1 MSRARRVKCDETKPD
16 CRRCADF
23 GRVCEGYPELS
34 TLVVPGASTSRGN
47 SPTTPTNR
55 MMSQLTL
62 SDTGSRRSS
71 MSSVY
76 SFNEFRQYTMP
87 NMPGYFATGFWP
99 EIVERMSKSE
109 LAIEYALSALG
120 AVHSYT
126 IERQATSPSPVS
138 VYSAHDSLHQVAL
151 QQYNAA
157 ITQLAQIMAIRRAG
171 GTETILTC
179 CYLFVCIETLF
190 GNIVSAVGHA
200 QAGLEVY
207 RDWSASIPSTSVQ
220 RSSDTSLSNPRYCVW
235 KVAAE
240 LEIMLYDLVNLHPVG
255 ASPAF
260 EEEFNILQ
268 TENLIFHSLEQVS
281 CALLYLRRRLKRLLV
296 ALSHYQLESSTFVPE
311 HIATQHRELA
321 ELQKV
326 FETPY
331 HQYMAA
337 IPPEDVDRGI
347 LVLQIFYLAQ
357 VALHGSLLG
366 YLDASLLARQFEDLL
381 DTAEMILR
389 PIPMLQTS
397 LTSAVTSSS
406 GSPVLDK
413 KTGSHSQLNTF
424 AREGVRAHSY
434 SAKHVPS
441 FVLCSEIVSNV
452 FHTAVAAPTEHL
464 RQRAIA
470 LLHRV
475 NAVEGIWN
483 SRTAAR
489 VGEELLKAE
498 KMDTAQAAFPF
509 MNCSLSHLADLYIK
523 EA

>member
-23 GRVCEGYPELS
+23 GRMCEGYPEPS

-47 SPTTPTNR
+47 SPSTPTNR
-55 MMSQLTL
+55 MMSQLAL

-87 NMPGYFATGFWP
+87 NVTGYFATGFWP

-126 IERQATSPSPVS
+126 IERQATCLSSMS
-138 VYSAHDSLHQVAL
+138 VYGAHDSLHQVAL
-151 QQYNAA
+151 QQYNSA
-157 ITQLAQIMAIRRAG
+157 ITQLAQIMAINRAD

-190 GNIVSAVGHA
+190 GNIASAVGHA
-200 QAGLEVY
+200 QAGLKVY
-207 RDWSASIPSTSVQ
+207 RDWSASIPPTSVQ
-220 RSSDTSLSNPRYCVW
+220 CSLDTSLSNPRYCVW

-240 LEIMLYDLVNLHPVG
+240 LEIMLYDLVNLHPAS
-255 ASPAF
+255 ASPLF
-260 EEEFNILQ
+260 EEEFNVLQ

-296 ALSHYQLESSTFVPE
+296 ALSHCQLDASTFVPE

-321 ELQKV
+321 ELQKA

-331 HQYMAA
+331 HQCMAA
-337 IPPEDVDRGI
+337 IPPEDVDREV

-357 VALHGSLLG
+357 MAIHGSLFG
-366 YLDASLLARQFEDLL
+366 YLDARTLTRHFEDLL

-389 PIPMLQTS
+389 TIPTS
-397 LTSAVTSSS
+397 EASPKSTVTSSS

-413 KTGSHSQLNTF
+413 KAGSYSQLTTF
-424 AREGVRAHSY
+424 AGEGTQTHSY
-434 SAKHVPS
+434 YATHVPS
-441 FVLCSEIVSNV
+441 FVLCSETVSCIL
-452 FHTAVAAPTEHL
+452 HTAVAAPTLFL
-464 RQRAIA
+464 RQRAVA
-470 LLHRV
+470 LLHGA
-475 NAVEGIWN
+475 NTVEGIWN
-483 SRTAAR
+483 SHT
-489 VGEELLKAE
+489 VGRIGEKLLEAE
-498 KMDTAQAAFPF
+498 RMGTAQAAFPF
-509 MNCSLSHLADLYIK
+509 MNCSLSHLMDMHIK